1 LFGQYAH
8 AAFSVVHAEPAAG
21 SVLGQGWHAQ
31 PVLKHV
37 HCVPG

>member
-8 AAFSVVHAEPAAG
+8 AAFSVVQAEPAAG
-21 SVLGQGWHAQ
+21 TAVGQTWQAQ

-37 HCVPG
+37 HCVPA